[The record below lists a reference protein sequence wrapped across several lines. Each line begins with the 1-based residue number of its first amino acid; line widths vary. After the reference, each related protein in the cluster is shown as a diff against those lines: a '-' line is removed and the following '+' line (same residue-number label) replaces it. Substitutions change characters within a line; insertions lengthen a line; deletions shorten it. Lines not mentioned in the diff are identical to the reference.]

1 METNAISFVKSFGF
15 GFILGYLAGFLIRKG
30 LKVCLV
36 ILIVLGIVLYL
47 TGLWETISSVWTW
60 MGEFILGV
68 LNSIFLTVKE
78 RIEIYFSNTLWVMGF
93 LAGLAWSIV
102 D

>member
-1 METNAISFVKSFGF
+1 METNAISFLKSFGF

-36 ILIVLGIVLYL
+36 ILIVLGLVVYL
-47 TGLWETISSVWTW
+47 TDLWETISSVWTW
-60 MGEFILGV
+60 MGEFIIGV
-68 LNSIFLTVKE
+68 LNSILLTIKE
-78 RIEIYFSNTLWVMGF
+78 RFEMYLSNTLGVMGF
-93 LAGLAWSIV
+93 LAGLGWSLL